1 MDELQAAVLLL
12 FLPDL
17 DKSNKK
23 RRHVAYRYNNE
34 IKNSN
39 IDLPNFDTLNSV
51 FHLYVVKSKKRDL
64 LQKYL
69 TQNNIGN
76 EIHYPI
82 PDHKQTELKSFF
94 NNVNLPIT
102 EKLSSEVL
110 SLPCNEFLDDNQI
123 TEVILILNKWSP

>member
-1 MDELQAAVLLL
+1 M
-12 FLPDL
+12 
-17 DKSNKK
+17 
-23 RRHVAYRYNNE
+23 
-34 IKNSN
+34 
-39 IDLPNFDTLNSV
+39 PNFDTLNSV